1 VERAFV
7 TLDGIRLHYFVE
19 GRGHPVVCLHGGILD
34 GRDFRDVLCL
44 AAARGYRGMA
54 FDRPGYGLSE
64 RPNEKMTPFDQARI
78 LHRAL
83 QTLEVRQPIIVG
95 HSWSGLLS
103 LIFAFMYPDSVSGI
117 VLLAPAM
124 YKEGYPAE
132 HGDPLSRLM
141 TAPVIGDLAVRL
153 FLKTPLAGK
162 MTETMLMQ
170 TFAPETPP
178 DGYRERVYA
187 TFLRP
192 GQIKANREDVL
203 AFPPAAL
210 EAAKRYAEIRHPVF
224 VVVGEEDPFGTK
236 EQALRLKEDIPHAML
251 NIVPR
256 VAHMIPQNHPELVIE
271 AIRSIEDATKGDSGR
286 PGEWQTG

>member
-1 VERAFV
+1 VESAFV
-7 TLDGIRLHYFVE
+7 TVNGIRLHYYGE
-19 GRGHPVVCLHGGILD
+19 GRGRPVVCLHGGILD
-34 GRDFRDVLCL
+34 GRDFRDVLRL
-44 AAARGYRGMA
+44 AAGRGYRGMA

-64 RPNEKMTPFDQARI
+64 RPRKKMTPIDQACI

-83 QTLEVRQPIIVG
+83 QMLEVHKPIIVG

-103 LIFAFMYPDSVSGI
+103 LVFALMYPDSVSGI

-132 HGDPLSRLM
+132 RGDPLSRLM
-141 TAPVIGDLAVRL
+141 TAPVIGDLAIRL
-153 FLKTPLAGK
+153 FLKTPQARIT
-162 MTETMLMQ
+162 TETMLKQ

-210 EAAKRYAEIRHPVF
+210 EAAKRYAVIRHPVS
-224 VVVGEEDPFGTK
+224 VVVGENDPFGAK
-236 EQALRLKEDIPHAML
+236 EQALRLKKDIPHAML
-251 NIVPR
+251 SIVPR

-271 AIRSIEDATKGDSGR
+271 AIRTIADSAEGNSGR
-286 PGEWQTG
+286 PGEWQTA

>member
-1 VERAFV
+1 VESAYV
-7 TLDGIRLHYFVE
+7 TVDGIRLHYYGE
-19 GRGHPVVCLHGGILD
+19 GRGRPVVFLHGSILD
-34 GRDFRDVLCL
+34 GRDFRDVLRL
-44 AAARGYRGMA
+44 AAGRGYRGMA
-54 FDRPGYGLSE
+54 FDRPGYGLSG
-64 RPNEKMTPFDQARI
+64 RPGKKITPFDQAR
-78 LHRAL
+78 LPHQAL
-83 QTLEVRQPIIVG
+83 RTLEVSGPIIVG

-103 LIFAFMYPDSVSGI
+103 LIFALMYPDSVSGI
-117 VLLAPAM
+117 VLLAPAV

-141 TAPVIGDLAVRL
+141 TAPVVGDLAVRL
-153 FLKTPLAGK
+153 FLKTPLALI
-162 MTETMLMQ
+162 MTETMLKH

-192 GQIKANREDVL
+192 GHIRANREDVL